1 MCLEEMTGKRV
12 PRGAIYY
19 HASRRRKEIV
29 FDKALRSQVRATAA
43 AVREMLAQRVVPPPP
58 NDERCR
64 HCSLR
69 ESCLPRA
76 TGEPQRV
83 AALGREL
90 FVSHEEEAGGSPCTN
105 S

>member
-1 MCLEEMTGKRV
+1 MTNHAPSWSFLQVEMAR
-12 PRGAIYY
+12 PIRWML
-19 HASRRRKEIV
+19 SW
-29 FDKALRSQVRATAA
+29 QVAAAA
-43 AVREMLAQRVVPPPP
+43 AVRELLSQGVVPAPP

-76 TGEPQRV
+76 TGEPQRI
-83 AALGREL
+83 AALQRDL
-90 FVSHEEEAGGSPCTN
+90 FADNDAHMGEPPCTN